1 MKAAR
6 GIDPRVLRDVDVL
19 REFIV
24 LFCDHHHPDL
34 PRGTVSAAGMVGR
47 CVGNGTVLCAEC
59 AALLQYAASKRIT
72 CPYDPK
78 PSCKKCVTHC
88 YRPDYRQ
95 RIREVMRFSG
105 IHLIKKGKLGLLKK
119 YFF

>member
-1 MKAAR
+1 MKDVR
-6 GIDPRVLRDVDVL
+6 CIDPRVLHDVEVL

-24 LFCDHHHPDL
+24 IFCGHHHTGA
-34 PRGTVSAAGMVGR
+34 PRETVSASGLAGR
-47 CVGNGTVLCAEC
+47 CIGHDTALCAEC
-59 AALLQYAASKRIT
+59 AALLKYAASKRIT

-105 IHLIKKGKLGLLKK
+105 IRLIKKGKLGLLKK
-119 YFF
+119 YLF

>member
-1 MKAAR
+1 MKDVR
-6 GIDPRVLRDVDVL
+6 DIDPRVMRDVEVL

-24 LFCDHHHPDL
+24 IFCDHHHPGSS
-34 PRGTVSAAGMVGR
+34 RETVSASGTAGR
-47 CVGNGTVLCAEC
+47 CIGSDAVLCAEC
-59 AALLQYAASKRIT
+59 AALLKYAASKRIT

-78 PSCKKCVTHC
+78 PSCKKCATHC

-105 IHLIKKGKLGLLKK
+105 IRLIKKGKLGLLKK
-119 YFF
+119 YLF